1 MGVRNYLIEG
11 LSGTGKTSVCKEL
24 QRRGHHAINGDR
36 ELAYQGDPETGKPT
50 DRCKHESLATFTH
63 EHHIWDV
70 EKVKNLIAS
79 HDEPVTFSAVTQGIL
94 QNSWT
99 YLMASLSS
107 TLIWTP

>member
-1 MGVRNYLIEG
+1 MVIVNWLIKATRR
-11 LSGTGKTSVCKEL
+11 LVSRLIVASTSHWL
-24 QRRGHHAINGDR
+24 
-36 ELAYQGDPETGKPT
+36 P
-50 DRCKHESLATFTH
+50 FTH

-79 HDEPVTFSAVTQGIL
+79 YDEPVTFSAVTQGIL